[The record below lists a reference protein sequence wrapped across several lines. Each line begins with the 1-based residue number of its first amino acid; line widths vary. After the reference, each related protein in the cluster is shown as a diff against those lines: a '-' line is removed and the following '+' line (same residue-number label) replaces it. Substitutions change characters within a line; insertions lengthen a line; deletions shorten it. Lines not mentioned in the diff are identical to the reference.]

1 MRAFLEVGQSI
12 DHVVCRKCGEQ
23 IAPSEQINTPAAYKP
38 MPIPEPLTEAQ
49 IRDRR
54 EILRQQTEFLKAKYA
69 DKGKTPAA

>member
-1 MRAFLEVGQSI
+1 
-12 DHVVCRKCGEQ
+12 
-23 IAPSEQINTPAAYKP
+23 